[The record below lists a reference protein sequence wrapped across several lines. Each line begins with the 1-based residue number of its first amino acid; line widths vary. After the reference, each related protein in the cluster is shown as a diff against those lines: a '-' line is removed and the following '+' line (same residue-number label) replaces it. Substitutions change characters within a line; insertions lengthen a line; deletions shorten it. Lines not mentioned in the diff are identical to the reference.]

1 MMYQTKSSIVVWLAA
16 LVVLLAGVMAAKT
29 VVLPVIMAV
38 FISVIC
44 NQPIVWLEKKR
55 VPYTVSV
62 LIVLL
67 SFASILMLFGS
78 IIGGSLTNFMKV
90 LPKYEANLKQI
101 ILSVIND
108 LNALGANINPSQLI
122 DLIDPGKVLSY
133 TSTAV
138 GEIGRIMSD
147 SFIILLITIFI
158 LLEAKSF
165 VSKADVIQKLQGTSL
180 MHLDS
185 IGKSIRHYLS
195 IKTMISLLTGVF
207 IWLWLFILGVDFPI
221 LWGVIAFFLNYIPSI
236 GSIIAAVPTVLLAL
250 VQIGVGGMLWTGLA
264 YLVVNIV
271 MGNVIEPRM
280 MGKGLG
286 LSTFVVFLS
295 LIVWGF
301 IFGPV
306 GMFLSIPLTITLK
319 IMLEQ
324 KEETKWIA
332 IMLGSEQETR
342 DILREFK
349 DDDAL

>member
-1 MMYQTKSSIVVWLAA
+1 MMYQNKSSVIVWLAA
-16 LVVLLAGVMAAKT
+16 LVVVLAGVMAAKT

-38 FISVIC
+38 FISIIC
-44 NQPIVWLEKKR
+44 NQPIIWLEKKK
-55 VPYTVSV
+55 VPYTVAV

-67 SFASILMLFGS
+67 SFAFILMLLGS
-78 IIGGSLTNFMKV
+78 IIGASLSNFMKA

-101 ILSVIND
+101 ILSVIHD
-108 LNALGANINPSQLI
+108 LNAIGANINPAQLI
-122 DLIDPGKVLSY
+122 DLIDPGKVLGY
-133 TSTAV
+133 TSRAV

-147 SFIILLITIFI
+147 SFIILFITIFI

-165 VSKADVIQKLQGTSL
+165 ILKADVIQKLKGTSL
-180 MHLDS
+180 EHLDR

-207 IWLWLFILGVDFPI
+207 IWLWLMILGVDFPI

-236 GSIIAAVPTVLLAL
+236 GSIIAAVPTVLLSL
-250 VQIGVGGMLWTGLA
+250 VQFGVGGMLWTGLA
-264 YLVVNIV
+264 YMVVNV
-271 MGNVIEPRM
+271 LMGNVIEPRV

-301 IFGPV
+301 VFGPM

-324 KEETKWIA
+324 NENTQWIA
-332 IMLGSEQETR
+332 IMLGSEAETK
-342 DILREFK
+342 DILDK
-349 DDDAL
+349 IDDEN